1 MQAGE
6 RKRQLMERISGQN
19 PNQTPHTQN
28 PTQTPAAQTPAAQ
41 PPQPVPSLI
50 SNGSPQNPSS
60 GLNSPRPI
68 VKARLQNTK
77 PQAQTSGWS
86 APQKQQNPGPDAN
99 QQGQW
104 QAQPK
109 RTMTPQNTQRPGAV
123 QTSPL
128 EGHGLGQPQLG
139 GKRTVMQ
146 RMNSIES
153 PQVPQKLRL
162 VKLLGEVSEFVTRL
176 NSRCDL

>member
-19 PNQTPHTQN
+19 PNQPPQTQN
-28 PTQTPAAQTPAAQ
+28 PTQTPAAQ

-50 SNGSPQNPSS
+50 SNGTPQNPSS
-60 GLNSPRPI
+60 GLSSPRPN

-77 PQAQTSGWS
+77 PQAQAQASGWS
-86 APQKQQNPGPDAN
+86 GPQKPQNPGPDVN
-99 QQGQW
+99 QLGQW
-104 QAQPK
+104 QPQQK
-109 RTMTPQNTQRPGAV
+109 KTITPQSTQRQGAV

-128 EGHGLGQPQLG
+128 EGHGLGQPQPQPQPG

-146 RMNSIES
+146 RTNSIES
-153 PQVPQKLRL
+153 PQVPHKVRL
-162 VKLLGEVSEFVTRL
+162 VKLLGEVSEFLSRL
-176 NSRCDL
+176 NTRF